1 MTHILHLIES
11 LEFGGAEKVVVHLA
25 NKLSKH
31 YTISVCITKR
41 RGELEKLLNKSIK
54 VYYLNTGEGNSFEL
68 PNKLKSLIIDNNIDI
83 VQCHNWGLYLEA
95 TLATKLSRRAKLI
108 NTVHGH
114 YTQYPDGIASTI
126 KIYLR
131 HILERIASFYT
142 YKIIT
147 VSDSIQDYIINDIH
161 ISKNKL
167 LTIHNGIT
175 ALELDNS
182 IEKNRSP
189 TMKLITVGRLAKIKN
204 HKLLLEALKISITHG
219 ALVTLTIIGDGPEKS
234 SLIETTES
242 LGLSEHVSFLG
253 FRTDISPLLQSHDVF
268 VLSSDYEGVSIAIL
282 EAMSIGL
289 PVIAT
294 DVGGNSEVVVD
305 SSTGYIVV
313 KGDAQ
318 MLASA
323 IDKLANSPELKE
335 TFGNQG
341 KINFEKFFEEEIVLN
356 QYIDLY
362 TSCQEKL

>member
-1 MTHILHLIES
+1 MHILHLIES

-41 RGELEKLLNKSIK
+41 RGELEKLLDKNIK

-68 PNKLKSLIIDNNIDI
+68 PKKLKSLIIDNNIDI

-95 TLATKLSRRAKLI
+95 TLATKLSGRAKLI

-114 YTQYPDGIASTI
+114 YTQYPDGLVSSI

-131 HILERIASFYT
+131 HLLERLASLYT

-161 ISKNKL
+161 ISEQKL
-167 LTIHNGIT
+167 LTIRNGIT
-175 ALELDNS
+175 ALQIDKS
-182 IEKNRSP
+182 IKHDKP
-189 TMKLITVGRLAKIKN
+189 DTTKLITVGRLAQIKN
-204 HKLLLEALKISITHG
+204 HKLLLEALKLSIDHG
-219 ALVTLTIIGDGPEKS
+219 TSVTLTIIGDGPEMNN
-234 SLIETTES
+234 LVEQTRL
-242 LGLSEHVSFLG
+242 LGIADSVTFLG
-253 FRTDISPLLQSHDVF
+253 FRNDISTLLQSHDVF

-282 EAMSIGL
+282 EAMSISL

-294 DVGGNSEVVVD
+294 NVGGNSEVVVD
-305 SSTGYIVV
+305 SSTGLIVD
-313 KGDAQ
+313 KGNAE
-318 MLASA
+318 MLSSA
-323 IDKLANSPELKE
+323 IDKLSNSSELRE
-335 TFGNQG
+335 TFGKQG
-341 KINFEKFFEEEIVLN
+341 KNNFDRYFDEDIVLN

-362 TSCQEKL
+362 TSCQG